1 MKIPA
6 NPHTKP
12 YRPRRIRSGNP
23 PAFQLTMRD
32 MEIVRLVAKYRF
44 LKSDHI
50 RRLVQGSA
58 KNITNRLKALFE
70 HGLLDRP
77 QNQFDTYRMG
87 GGTSPLVYAL
97 ADRGSQLLADTYE
110 QVGGKR
116 ISWTHKNKFVT
127 RPFLQ
132 HTLGIADFSVVM
144 QIAVAGRDEVDLI
157 DSDELMDDFPAE
169 NLARNKPYRLSVP
182 VIHQSLRLD
191 IGIEPDYAFSLYLPN
206 VRRKAFF
213 LVEIDR
219 GTMPVARR
227 DLKQSSILRKLL
239 AYQTMWKMR
248 LHQKHFGW
256 GNFRVL
262 FVTESKERVEN
273 MIAAANSQSQ
283 TSHSPLFLLAD
294 KHGLYDLDDALDYQW
309 WNTASQL
316 QYLLPKPANPDTDI

>member
-1 MKIPA
+1 MMTIA
-6 NPHTKP
+6 NPPSKP

-23 PAFQLTMRD
+23 PPFQLTERD
-32 MEIVRLVAKYRF
+32 IKIVQLVARHRF
-44 LKSDHI
+44 LNSNHV
-50 RRLVQGSA
+50 RRLVGGSA

-97 ADRGSQLLADTYE
+97 ADKGAQLLAGIYE
-110 QVGGKR
+110 QPDGKR
-116 ISWTHKNKFVT
+116 ISWTHKNESAR

-132 HTLGIADFSVVM
+132 HTLGIADFAVAM
-144 QIAVAGRDEVDLI
+144 QIAIAGRADVDLI
-157 DSDELMDDFPAE
+157 DGYELMDDFPAE
-169 NLARNKPYRLSVP
+169 ILARNKPYRLSVS
-182 VIHQSLRLD
+182 VIHQNVRLD
-191 IGIEPDYAFSLYLPN
+191 IGLEADYAFSLYLPK

-213 LVEIDR
+213 MVEVDR

-239 AYQTMWKMR
+239 AYQTMWKMK

-262 FVTESKERVEN
+262 FVTESTERVEN
-273 MIAAANSQSQ
+273 MIEATNSLSQ
-283 TSHSPLFLLAD
+283 TSHSPLFLFAD
-294 KHGLYDLDDALDYQW
+294 KSSLYGLEDALDYQW
-309 WNTASQL
+309 RDTSGSRQF
-316 QYLLPKPANPDTDI
+316 LLPAM

>member
-1 MKIPA
+1 MMSIL
-6 NPHTKP
+6 NPQPKP
-12 YRPRRIRSGNP
+12 YRPRRVRSDNP
-23 PAFQLTMRD
+23 PAFQLTKRD
-32 MEIVRLVAKYRF
+32 IKIVGLVAKYRF
-44 LKSDHI
+44 LNSDHI
-50 RRLVQGSA
+50 RKLVQGSS

-97 ADRGSQLLADTYE
+97 ADKGAQLLTDMYE
-110 QVGGKR
+110 QSDGKR
-116 ISWTHKNKFVT
+116 VSWTHKNKSAG

-132 HTLGIADFSVVM
+132 HTLGISDF
-144 QIAVAGRDEVDLI
+144 AVAMQLAVTGRDDVDLI
-157 DSDELMDDFPAE
+157 DGAEFMDDFPAKI
-169 NLARNKPYRLSVP
+169 LARKKPYRLSVP
-182 VIHQSLRLD
+182 VIHQNVRLD
-191 IGIEPDYAFSLYLPN
+191 IGVEADYAFSLYLPK

-239 AYQTMWKMR
+239 AYQTMWKMK

-262 FVTESKERVEN
+262 FVTESIERVEN
-273 MIAAANSQSQ
+273 MITATNSQSQ
-283 TSHSPLFLLAD
+283 TSQSSLFLFAD
-294 KHGLYDLDDALDYQW
+294 KSSLYGREDALDYQW
-309 WNTASQL
+309 RDTSGGKQL
-316 QYLLPKPANPDTDI
+316 LLPDM

>member
-1 MKIPA
+1 MMSITSP
-6 NPHTKP
+6 PTKT
-12 YRPRRIRSGNP
+12 YRPRRIRSNNP
-23 PAFQLTMRD
+23 LPFQLTERD
-32 MEIVRLVAKYRF
+32 IKIIQLVARHRF
-44 LKSDHI
+44 LNSNHV
-50 RRLVQGSA
+50 RRLVGGSA

-97 ADRGSQLLADTYE
+97 ADKGVQLLADTFE
-110 QVGGKR
+110 QPDGKR
-116 ISWTHKNKFVT
+116 ISWTHKNNSAS

-132 HTLGIADFSVVM
+132 HTLGIADFAVAM
-144 QIAVAGRDEVDLI
+144 QIAMAGRDDVDLI
-157 DSDELMDDFPAE
+157 AGDELMDNFPAKI
-169 NLARNKPYRLSVP
+169 LARKKPYRLSVP
-182 VIHQSLRLD
+182 VIHQNVRLD
-191 IGIEPDYAFSLYLPN
+191 IGLEADYAFSLYLPK

-219 GTMPVARR
+219 GTMPVVRR

-239 AYQTMWKMR
+239 AYQVMWKMK

-262 FVTESKERVEN
+262 FVTESTERVEN

-283 TSHSPLFLLAD
+283 TNQSPLFLFAD
-294 KHGLYDLDDALDYQW
+294 KSSLYGLEEVLDYQW
-309 WNTASQL
+309 RDTIGGKQF
-316 QYLLPKPANPDTDI
+316 LLPDM